1 MNYRTSAKSSAMG
14 FRLIRIGNKVNVAG
28 TMRRSRR
35 RSMSGSS
42 VIVCIMALLAVIVIV
57 KCFGHEVPDWLAV
70 VVSMLITCCVGLID
84 RRLPRRRWGALAILL
99 LLMGV
104 TFTAFGV
111 WRFAVKQM
119 PMEADAWILGI
130 MMLLSYG
137 YGFFALWHWRRQ
149 ILMCKDILLQRELR
163 ARRRRKMVY

>member
-1 MNYRTSAKSSAMG
+1 MG
-14 FRLIRIGNKVNVAG
+14 FRLIRIGNKVNVGEVKGLSA
-28 TMRRSRR
+28 RRSLR
-35 RSMSGSS
+35 GSS
-42 VIVCIMALLAVIVIV
+42 IIIAIMLLLAVIVIA
-57 KCFGHEVPDWLAV
+57 KCLGYEVPDWLAV

-84 RRLPRRRWGALAILL
+84 RRLPRRRWGALAVLL

-104 TFTAFGV
+104 TFTAFGI

-137 YGFFALWHWRRQ
+137 YGFFALWRWRRQ

>member
-35 RSMSGSS
+35 RTMRGSS
-42 VIVCIMALLAVIVIV
+42 VKVRIMALGAVIVIV
-57 KCFGHEVPDWLAV
+57 KCFGHEVPDWLAI

-84 RRLPRRRWGALAILL
+84 RRLPRRRWGALAVLL

-137 YGFFALWHWRRQ
+137 YGFFALWRWRRQ
-149 ILMCKDILLQRELR
+149 ILMCKAILLQRELR

>member
-1 MNYRTSAKSSAMG
+1 MG
-14 FRLIRIGNKVNVAG
+14 FRLIRIGNKVNVGEVKGLSA
-28 TMRRSRR
+28 RRSLR
-35 RSMSGSS
+35 GSS
-42 VIVCIMALLAVIVIV
+42 IIIAIMLLLAVIVIA
-57 KCFGHEVPDWLAV
+57 KCLGHEVPDWLAI
-70 VVSMLITCCVGLID
+70 VVSMLITCYVGLID
-84 RRLPRRRWGALAILL
+84 KQLPHRRWRTLWLLL

-137 YGFFALWHWRRQ
+137 YGFFALWRWRRQ

>member
-1 MNYRTSAKSSAMG
+1 MG
-14 FRLIRIGNKVNVAG
+14 FRLIRIGNKVNVGEVKGLSA
-28 TMRRSRR
+28 RRSLR
-35 RSMSGSS
+35 GSS
-42 VIVCIMALLAVIVIV
+42 IIIAIMLLLAVIVIV

-70 VVSMLITCCVGLID
+70 VVSMFITCCVGLID
-84 RRLPRRRWGALAILL
+84 RRLPRRRWGALAVLL

-137 YGFFALWHWRRQ
+137 YGFFALWRWRRQ

>member
-1 MNYRTSAKSSAMG
+1 MG
-14 FRLIRIGNKVNVAG
+14 FRLIRIGNKVNVG
-28 TMRRSRR
+28 EVKGLSVR

-42 VIVCIMALLAVIVIV
+42 IILCVIVLIAVLVIV

-84 RRLPRRRWGALAILL
+84 RRLPRRRWGALAVLL

-137 YGFFALWHWRRQ
+137 YGFFALWRWRRQ

>member
-1 MNYRTSAKSSAMG
+1 MG
-14 FRLIRIGNKVNVAG
+14 FRLIRIGNKVNVGEVKGLSA
-28 TMRRSRR
+28 RRSLR
-35 RSMSGSS
+35 GSS
-42 VIVCIMALLAVIVIV
+42 IIIAIMLLLAVIVIA
-57 KCFGHEVPDWLAV
+57 KCLGYEVPDWLAV

-84 RRLPRRRWGALAILL
+84 RRLPRRRWGALAVLL

-104 TFTAFGV
+104 TFTTVGI

-137 YGFFALWHWRRQ
+137 YGFFALWRWRRQ

>member
-1 MNYRTSAKSSAMG
+1 MG
-14 FRLIRIGNKVNVAG
+14 FRLIRIGNKVNVGEVKGLSA
-28 TMRRSRR
+28 RRSLR
-35 RSMSGSS
+35 GSAIILS
-42 VIVCIMALLAVIVIV
+42 VIVLIAVLVIV
-57 KCFGHEVPDWLAV
+57 KCLGYDIPDWLAF
-70 VVSMLITCCVGLID
+70 VVSVLITGCVGLID
-84 RRLPRRRWGALAILL
+84 RQLPRRRWGALSILL

-104 TFTAFGV
+104 TFTAFGI

-137 YGFFALWHWRRQ
+137 YGFFALWRWRRQ